1 MLYTGGGIK
10 NGGDRMLD
18 YENLS
23 IETLV
28 YESLT
33 GELLPEYALDWV
45 EDIFVP
51 GHPCYEEYRLMRE
64 AYQRICT
71 RLGNAEEDQDLEIM
85 VNALLN
91 HCRIIAT
98 EMFRYG
104 RMYRI
109 REEMK

>member
-1 MLYTGGGIK
+1 
-10 NGGDRMLD
+10 MLD
-18 YENLS
+18 YENLD

-51 GHPCYEEYRLMRE
+51 GHPCYEEYRIMRE
-64 AYQRICT
+64 AYQRVCI
-71 RLGNAEEDQDLEIM
+71 RLGNGEEDQDLEIM
-85 VNALLN
+85 VNALLS
-91 HCRIIAT
+91 HCRIIAA

-104 RMYRI
+104 REYRI
-109 REEMK
+109 REESK